1 MFYNF
6 ENKFSKI
13 LSQLEVQIGE
23 NKCRIAVSGDV
34 IDRLIAQFRH
44 GGNLFQLQHPL
55 VFADDGLLR
64 VGYLQHSRLVSIQ
77 HQNVPQHTQHQL
89 QELFLIL
96 SPLPYYVIE
105 NLLRLVVLHRSQWS
119 LLRKGDDAVENR
131 LKLL

>member
-1 MFYNF
+1 MFYNI

-23 NKCRIAVSGDV
+23 NKRRIAVSGDV

-44 GGNLFQLQHPL
+44 GGNLFQLQNTL
-55 VFADDGLLR
+55 IFADDGLLR
-64 VGYLQHSRLVSIQ
+64 VGHFQHSRLVSIQ

-96 SPLPYYVIE
+96 SPLPYHVIE
-105 NLLRLVVLHRSQWS
+105 NLLRLIVLHRGQWGF
-119 LLRKGDDAVENR
+119 LRKGDNTVENR